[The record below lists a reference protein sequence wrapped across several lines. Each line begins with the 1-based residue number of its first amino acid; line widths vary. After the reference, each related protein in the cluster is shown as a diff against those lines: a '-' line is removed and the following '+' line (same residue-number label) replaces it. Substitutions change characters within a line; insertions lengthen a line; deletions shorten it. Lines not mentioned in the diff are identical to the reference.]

1 MKKKVTLREFNNNDS
16 LLDGEVN
23 KRLYNSE
30 LDENSRDELNDKT
43 VAELKDIARTNGLTG
58 YSSLNKEEL
67 VEVIRAT
74 I

>member
-1 MKKKVTLREFNNNDS
+1 MSV
-16 LLDGEVN
+16 
-23 KRLYNSE
+23 
-30 LDENSRDELNDKT
+30 DENTNDELNDKT
-43 VAELKDIARTNGLTG
+43 VAELKEIAKAKGLTG